1 METYEWQKNEAIV
14 NRMYYTERVCQ
25 TTTVGALVFTG
36 VNQMF
41 ASKGYF
47 AQISR
52 ARFLPTW
59 KWWALITFPTC
70 AILQY
75 PITAQERYL
84 QLKKRKNMG
93 KWLYG
98 TFHLDLDENT
108 PEHPNEAVKR
118 AEAAAE
124 EAKLATAVPA

>member
-14 NRMYYTERVCQ
+14 NRMYYTERVFQ
-25 TTTVGALVFTG
+25 TTTAAAVTFTG

-41 ASKGYF
+41 ATKGYF
-47 AQISR
+47 AQTAR

-59 KWWALITFPTC
+59 KWWALITFPTI

-84 QLKKRKNMG
+84 QIRKRRSMG

-98 TFHLDLDENT
+98 TFHLELDEHT
-108 PEHPNEAVKR
+108 PEHANEALKR
-118 AEAAAE
+118 AAAAAE
-124 EAKLATAVPA
+124 ATTATA